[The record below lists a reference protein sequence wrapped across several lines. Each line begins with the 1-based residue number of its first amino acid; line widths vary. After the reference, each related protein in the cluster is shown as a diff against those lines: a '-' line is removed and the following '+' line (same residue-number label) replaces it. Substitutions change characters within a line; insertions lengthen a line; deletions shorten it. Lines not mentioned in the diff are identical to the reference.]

1 MCPHTAIYTA
11 EGGRDAFNDD
21 VMVYTWDGDLMP
33 SLSLQKVEKEPARI
47 LANRERKSERER
59 DIV

>member
-1 MCPHTAIYTA
+1 MCVLIYMLYMCPHTAIYTA

-33 SLSLQKVEKEPARI
+33 SLSLQKVEKDPARI
-47 LANRERKSERER
+47 LADRE
-59 DIV
+59 